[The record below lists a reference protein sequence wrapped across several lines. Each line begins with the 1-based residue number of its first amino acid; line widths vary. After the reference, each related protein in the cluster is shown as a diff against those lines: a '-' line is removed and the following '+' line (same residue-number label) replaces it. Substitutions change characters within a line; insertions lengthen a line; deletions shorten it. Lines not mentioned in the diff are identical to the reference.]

1 MTGVEITAAAAV
13 AGPASGAVLKTIGD
27 LLFGWVSSKIKT
39 TLNLQSNLDVLVK
52 EMEKLMNRRMEV
64 KDDKEVADKEGNEIR
79 VPSKKSGLWM
89 SKLKASA

>member
-1 MTGVEITAAAAV
+1 MTGVEITAAV
-13 AGPASGAVLKTIGD
+13 AGPASGAVLKILGD

-52 EMEKLMNRRMEV
+52 EMEKLMDRRKEV

-79 VPSKKSGLWM
+79 V
-89 SKLKASA
+89 